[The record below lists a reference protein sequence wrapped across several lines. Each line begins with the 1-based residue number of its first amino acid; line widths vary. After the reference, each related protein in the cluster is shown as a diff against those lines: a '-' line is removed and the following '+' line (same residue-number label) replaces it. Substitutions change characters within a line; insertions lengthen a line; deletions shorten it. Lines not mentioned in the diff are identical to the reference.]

1 MFRIIGCVSLILW
14 FCLGS
19 SVTTAQS
26 LEEEKIA
33 SSEELQRM
41 FTGNAALII
50 ASRQT
55 EAEILNYTKQFISNL
70 SLDPTTD
77 WFDIFLSNN
86 GWFAVSIGFGPSSD
100 CESQLS
106 DYVAKRIVP
115 DDSYCSTGQSFI
127 AAFNVDE
134 TGLKPL
140 IGRNYNVATA
150 EQNTDRS
157 YEPETGSLGVYRQS
171 VAEVRAVIN
180 DGGLQAAYISEFSR
194 KSIADEDFAEFAA
207 RFKDAFGPEAQLY
220 AMQDAGGDFRLAFD
234 YGKNCTSRAAF
245 LGPPNLF
252 SFGQFSCGTLQA
264 DYNQRG
270 GEVDRFGAA
279 YGLEF
284 SSILKLSENNQTL
297 TSELI
302 VGNLMKNG
310 NAVREQKTNYAVLT
324 SLPVK
329 DTLSDGLKIQSNGTL
344 YTIDLASSGSELDE
358 YICNQATINYPYWKG
373 LVYGKVKE
381 FGFSGKISSSTGQ
394 NYCLKKPL
402 VTGKSYG
409 DIVVVSRE
417 FLKSSPVPSEYKVVG
432 EISSTEILDF
442 FASLDRART
451 EKYSK
456 REQRLKDQKYDA
468 EDQYSALW
476 LFFPPAG
483 NGKFIELDICSTTA
497 DIELAKA
504 YKNQLPAYFKEHIEY
519 WSFSPNMSSSELK
532 FNDRNIGAFAN
543 YDDAYDRLQQEA
555 QVGFGRKYRDCD
567 LFFGKS
573 NIVKKIAN
581 RLPDWLPTQSVGDK
595 QSYSTLLSSFALGE
609 TVSRENLEALVLE
622 SSGYQTAGELE
633 FANLINAP
641 SPSIVYG
648 LFRMEIR
655 DKSLFDQL
663 VDDLYS
669 VLGRRIEW
677 SDVTSF
683 TSKFDQY
690 GNYQTALSVTK
701 KEVEE
706 RIAAKKKAKEE
717 KAKNYPFYALIQ
729 CQFQG
734 NAMALAACFVDDLQT
749 TVTLTAAGSKREVK
763 YFNFSSIGNVN
774 YNQTQL
780 KIDLPARYSLSA
792 QNASDALSI
801 NLEIRQTS
809 NDAVV
814 FQESQGQLYGVAMHT
829 RY

>member
-1 MFRIIGCVSLILW
+1 MTRIIGLISLSLW

-19 SVTTAQS
+19 SMTTAQS
-26 LEEEKIA
+26 LEEEKKA
-33 SSEELQRM
+33 SSEELQRV
-41 FTGNAALII
+41 FTGNTALVI
-50 ASRQT
+50 ASLQT
-55 EAEILNYTKQFISNL
+55 ESEIVNYTKQFISNL
-70 SLDPTTD
+70 SLDPTAD
-77 WFDIFLSNN
+77 WFDIFLSDN
-86 GWFAVSIGFGPSSD
+86 GRFEVSIGFGSND

-106 DYVAKRIVP
+106 DYVSKKIIP
-115 DDSYCSTGQSFI
+115 SDSYCSTGQSFI
-127 AAFNVDE
+127 AAFDVDE

-150 EQNTDRS
+150 EQNTGKS
-157 YEPETGSLGVYRQS
+157 YNPETGSLSVYRES
-171 VAEVRAVIN
+171 VADVRSVIN

-194 KSIADEDFAEFAA
+194 KSIADEDFVEFAA
-207 RFKDAFGPEAQLY
+207 RFKDAFGPEAPLY

-234 YGKNCTSRAAF
+234 YGNDCTSRAAF

-252 SFGQFSCGTLQA
+252 SFGHFSCGTLQA

-270 GEVDRFGAA
+270 GEVDRLGAA

-284 SSILKLSENNQTL
+284 SSIVKLSENNQTL

-302 VGNLMKNG
+302 VGNLIKNG
-310 NAVREQKTNYAVLT
+310 SAVREQKTNYAVLT

-329 DTLSDGLKIQSNGTL
+329 DTLSDGLKIQSNRTL
-344 YTIDLASSGSELDE
+344 YTIGLASSGSELEE

-373 LVYGKVKE
+373 LVYDKVKE
-381 FGFSGKISSSTGQ
+381 FGFSGNISSSTGQ
-394 NYCLKKPL
+394 NYCIKKPL

-409 DIVVVSRE
+409 DIVVVSPE
-417 FLKSSPVPSEYKVVG
+417 YLKSSSVPSEYRVVG

-442 FASLDRART
+442 FASLDQARN

-476 LFFPPAG
+476 LYFPPAK
-483 NGKFIELDICSTTA
+483 NEKFIELDICSTTA
-497 DIELAKA
+497 DVELAKA
-504 YKNQLPAYFKEHIEY
+504 YKDQLQTYFKEHIKY
-519 WSFSPNMSSSELK
+519 WSFSPNMSANELK

-543 YDDAYDRLQQEA
+543 YDDAYDKLQQEV
-555 QVGFGRKYRDCD
+555 QRGFGAKYRDCD

-573 NIVKKIAN
+573 NILKTIAN
-581 RLPDWLPTQSVGDK
+581 KLPDRLPTQSVGDK
-595 QSYSTLLSSFALGE
+595 QSYFTLLSSFALGE
-609 TVSRENLEALVLE
+609 TVSRENLEALALG
-622 SSGYQTAGELE
+622 SSGYRTAEELE

-641 SPSIVYG
+641 SPSVVYG

-655 DKSLFDQL
+655 DKSNYSQL

-669 VLGRRIEW
+669 VLGRRLEW
-677 SDVTSF
+677 SDITSF

-701 KEVEE
+701 KEVQD

-734 NAMALAACFVDDLQT
+734 NAMALAACFVDNLQT

-774 YNQTQL
+774 YNQTEL

-809 NDAVV
+809 NDAIV
-814 FQESQGQLYGVAMHT
+814 FQESKGQLYGVAMHS